1 MPNKIENE
9 IERLLK
15 SFKQKKLPVEI
26 ELLALHENA
35 DKLWVAHRE
44 KKSKEELKKNLANCY
59 IMLYNVANKLKISDV
74 DSVVLRRIEQIESSP
89 KNKKKYGK

>member
-1 MPNKIENE
+1 MPNKIEIE

-35 DKLWVAHRE
+35 MGGASRKQE
-44 KKSKEELKKNLANCY
+44 
-59 IMLYNVANKLKISDV
+59 
-74 DSVVLRRIEQIESSP
+74 
-89 KNKKKYGK
+89 

>member
-35 DKLWVAHRE
+35 GKLWAAHRE
-44 KKSKEELKKNLANCY
+44 RKNKEEVKKHLANCY
-59 IMLYNVANKLKISDV
+59 IMLYNIANKLKIHDI
-74 DSVVLRRIEQIESSP
+74 DSVVLNRIEQIESSP
-89 KNKKKYGK
+89 KNKKKK